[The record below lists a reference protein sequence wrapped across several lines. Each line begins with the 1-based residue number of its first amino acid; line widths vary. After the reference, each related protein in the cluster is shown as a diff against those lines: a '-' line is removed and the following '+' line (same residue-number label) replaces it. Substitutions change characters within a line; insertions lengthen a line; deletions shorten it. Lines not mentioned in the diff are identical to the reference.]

1 MARPVSIIR
10 AQDAPHFVVHSEDQE
25 IGRFGS
31 LGAAFEAAH
40 AAGGEIS
47 DDERRWLENWL
58 LGGRCEVCEP
68 GPPWLREVVSP
79 GPGIG
84 RALPALRL
92 TRTPFIEDG

>member
-1 MARPVSIIR
+1 MGPCVSIIR
-10 AQDAPHFVVHSEDQE
+10 GQDAPHFVVHSEDQE

-58 LGGRCEVCEP
+58 LGGRRQVSEP
-68 GPPWLREVVSP
+68 GPLWLREVVSP
-79 GPGIG
+79 GPSNWQGTA
-84 RALPALRL
+84 RAAPYAPRL
-92 TRTPFIEDG
+92 H